1 MAEPQ
6 IKQRAEQP
14 YAGIR
19 ETVTMET
26 LPSAVDRGFPALF
39 GWLAERGAQPAGP
52 PFIRYLKVDM
62 ERELVIDLGV
72 PVSDA
77 VAPDERVRAEV
88 LPAGRW
94 IVTLHVGHF
103 DGLRDAHGA
112 LQEWA
117 RGQGLEWRESVEWYV
132 TDPREEPDSSRWET
146 ELAYLTA

>member
-1 MAEPQ
+1 MTEPQ
-6 IKQRAEQP
+6 IEQRAEQP

-39 GWLAERGAQPAGP
+39 GGLAERGAQPAGP
-52 PFIRYLKVDM
+52 PFIRYLRTGEEM
-62 ERELVIDLGV
+62 EIELGV
-72 PVSDA
+72 PVADG
-77 VAPDERVRAEV
+77 EHV

-94 IVTLHVGHF
+94 LVAVHMGHF
-103 DGLRDAHGA
+103 SGLRAAHGE

-117 RGQGLEWRESVEWYV
+117 REHGIEWTEFAERYI
-132 TDPREEPDSSRWET
+132 TDPREEPDSARWET